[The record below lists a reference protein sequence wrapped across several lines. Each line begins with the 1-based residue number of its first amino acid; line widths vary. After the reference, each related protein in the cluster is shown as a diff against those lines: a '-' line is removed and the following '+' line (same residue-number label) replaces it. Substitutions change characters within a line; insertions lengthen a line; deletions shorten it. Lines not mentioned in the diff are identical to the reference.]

1 MYRYSIGQHFWS
13 FHRHVSKHPVKWARS
28 ASDSHVKV
36 NAARASIKALQQH
49 LTATR
54 APERAAA
61 LGRALDAHDAAT
73 AFSSSGGSSNSPGRN
88 SRPRAAEH
96 RALAASIA
104 AAERLAADLSETS
117 ELLAM
122 ARDEGEESVEDEC
135 LANLA
140 ALQAEADELC
150 TEALMGAAAHSG
162 SLACYLEIGAGAGGA
177 DACDWVEM
185 LGRMYGGFASR
196 HGGRSTALE
205 EQPGANGVGLRSAT
219 LRLDGV
225 ARVYGWLQHET
236 GVHRLVRKSP
246 FDSSGKRHT
255 SFAHVAVF
263 AADDD
268 DGSGGGGG
276 KHGSGSNKAAMQLL
290 TSEVSLDTF
299 RAQGAGGQH
308 VNTTESA
315 VRATH
320 IPTGLTAVCQ
330 TERSQHRN
338 KASALQLLAAKVAKR
353 KADERLVPFFFVLYI
368 LRTQK
373 IHAIP

>member
-1 MYRYSIGQHFWS
+1 MYRYAAVHFWS
-13 FHRHVSKHPVKWARS
+13 YHRLVIKNPVNWASS
-28 ASDSHVKV
+28 ASDSHVNA
-36 NAARASIKALQQH
+36 NAAWASVRALQQH
-49 LTATR
+49 LSATR
-54 APERAAA
+54 ASERAAA
-61 LGRALDAHDAAT
+61 LGRALEAHDAAT
-73 AFSSSGGSSNSPGRN
+73 AFSSNSGSSSSPGRN
-88 SRPRAAEH
+88 LRPRAAEH
-96 RALAASIA
+96 RALAASLA
-104 AAERLAADLSETS
+104 ATERLAADLSETS
-117 ELLAM
+117 ELLTM
-122 ARDEGEESVEDEC
+122 AREEGEESVEAEC
-135 LANLA
+135 LSTLA
-140 ALQAEADELC
+140 ALQAEADELR
-150 TEALMGAAAHSG
+150 TDALMGAAAHSG
-162 SLACYLEIGAGAGGA
+162 STSCYLEIGAGAGGA

-185 LGRMYGGFASR
+185 LQRMYGGFASR

-205 EQPGANGVGLRSAT
+205 EQAGANGVGLRSAT
-219 LRLDGV
+219 FRLDGV

-268 DGSGGGGG
+268 DGSGGSGGG
-276 KHGSGSNKAAMQLL
+276 KHGGSSSKAAMQLP
-290 TSEVSLDTF
+290 TSEVTLDTF

-320 IPTGLTAVCQ
+320 TPTGLTAVCQ

-353 KADERLVPFFFVLYI
+353 RADERQVSLFIDTF
-368 LRTQK
+368 
-373 IHAIP
+373 